1 MAVIVGMPR
10 TEMTLDPFLFFSGQR
25 TLRGSLGATYP
36 ERDFEMYLRL
46 HKEGKFPLEQLVT
59 DRYGL
64 DQINEACDD
73 LASGKILGRGIVEY

>member
-1 MAVIVGMPR
+1 MNAKPVRLG
-10 TEMTLDPFLFFSGQR
+10 DSAFSG
-25 TLRGSLGATYP
+25 AAWEPTYP

-46 HKEGKFPLEQLVT
+46 HREGKFPLDQLVT

-73 LASGKILGRGIVEY
+73 LASGKILGRGILEY